1 MVGAVLVGLLVL
13 VLAGCGCV
21 VWASRGGP
29 GWVRA
34 VAAVTLGAGDL
45 LRGAEQRRRRRR
57 QRERWLL
64 GSSNGS
70 GSGEG
75 GGDGS

>member
-1 MVGAVLVGLLVL
+1 MVVGAVLVGVLVL

-21 VWASRGGP
+21 VWAARGGP
-29 GWVRA
+29 RWARA
-34 VAAVTLGAGDL
+34 VAAVTLAAGDL

-64 GSSNGS
+64 GRSS

-75 GGDGS
+75 GGDGG

>member
-1 MVGAVLVGLLVL
+1 MVGTVLVGVLVL
-13 VLAGCGCV
+13 VLAGCGCI
-21 VWASRGGP
+21 VWAARGGP

-45 LRGAEQRRRRRR
+45 LRGAERRRRRRR

-64 GSSNGS
+64 GRNS
-70 GSGEG
+70 SGEG